1 MRLTTNE
8 THGIDTFGNLL
19 VTVLENIRLRPW
31 LVGCLM
37 LIDGTSALAALGST
51 PLPQASNA
59 GARAPKSAKVAIA
72 PPSSPQPYTDS
83 VITDASGGVTHEYV
97 NTQGVVFAVRWSGPV
112 LPNFQALFGNHFSA
126 LQTEAERSRAAR
138 KRGAPLSLESDTL
151 VMVSRGKM
159 GHFTGYA
166 YVPSLV
172 PAGVD
177 IDDLLQ

>member
-19 VTVLENIRLRPW
+19 VTVLQNIRLRPW

-37 LIDGTSALAALGST
+37 LIYGTSALAALGSV
-51 PLPQASNA
+51 PLPRPSTLGTNP
-59 GARAPKSAKVAIA
+59 PKSAQAASVLPANA
-72 PPSSPQPYTDS
+72 QPYTDS

-138 KRGAPLSLESDTL
+138 KRGAPLSMESDTL

-172 PAGVD
+172 PAGVNV
-177 IDDLLQ
+177 DDLLQ